1 MKKKIEIINTIKNNL
16 SLKDKNIKE
25 QDQEKEKEG

>member
-25 QDQEKEKEG
+25 QEQEKEKEG